1 MVVRFGGVR
10 VDGRMNGWNDG
21 WKEREG
27 GRERWW
33 MGGVSV
39 GWLAGYWDWL
49 CTLTRTAS
57 HSPSP
62 LSHSIPPSL
71 HPHPHSLLFSILI
84 HAHPHSPTLSACS
97 GCLSV
102 VVWMGVLV
110 GLGLRG
116 CMVGCAASDCLVPR
130 TMTPCLVAGAD
141 GCVCGWAAVCVWCVW
156 LVVCV
161 CSVHRVG
168 LG

>member
-1 MVVRFGGVR
+1 MDGWVE
-10 VDGRMNGWNDG
+10 GRM
-21 WKEREG
+21 EREG
-27 GRERWW
+27 GREGGRKGWW

-71 HPHPHSLLFSILI
+71 HHHPHSLLFSILI
-84 HAHPHSPTLSACS
+84 HAHPHSLTHSACS

-102 VVWMGVLV
+102 VGWMGVLV
-110 GLGLRG
+110 GLGLSG
-116 CMVGCAASDCLVPR
+116 CIVGCAASDCLVTR
-130 TMTPCLVAGAD
+130 TTALCLVAGAD
-141 GCVCGWAAVCVWCVW
+141 GCVCGWAGACVRCVW
-156 LVVCV
+156 LVVRV
-161 CSVHRVG
+161 CGVRWVSVD
-168 LG
+168 